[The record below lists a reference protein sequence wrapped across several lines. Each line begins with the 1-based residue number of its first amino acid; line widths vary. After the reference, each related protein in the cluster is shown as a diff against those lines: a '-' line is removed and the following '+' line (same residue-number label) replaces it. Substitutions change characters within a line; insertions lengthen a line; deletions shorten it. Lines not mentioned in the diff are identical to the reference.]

1 MLGIKTNPGSAMLLV
16 ILVLALLFSLSAA
29 LARIS
34 YNYLSSLDNLLVY
47 QQAFYLAEA
56 GLEQAKVEI
65 AGNNNWYTDLAWP
78 KQDDVAWLKAKACGQ
93 TTTLSQGSFK
103 IVREQVKNRAY
114 ALGSVKKGLVILK
127 LEFTCPPFKST
138 CWQEL

>member
-1 MLGIKTNPGSAMLLV
+1 MLEIKTKPGSAMLLV

-29 LARIS
+29 LVRIS

-65 AGNNNWYTDLAWP
+65 ASNNNWYTDLAWP
-78 KQDDVAWLKAKACGQ
+78 KQDDVTWLTEKAYGQ
-93 TTTLSQGSFK
+93 TTTLGQGSFK
-103 IVREQVKNRAY
+103 VVREQGKNRVY
-114 ALGSVKKGLVILK
+114 ALGSPKKSLVILK
-127 LEFTCPPFKST
+127 LEFTCPPFKSI